1 MVLLG
6 DNCCHEEFMN
16 CLKKNTEIWELFGPY
31 LEYYGAIYK
40 ATTEEKW
47 SKQI

>member
-6 DNCCHEEFMN
+6 DNWCHELFKEE
-16 CLKKNTEIWELFGPY
+16 NTEMRELFGPY
-31 LEYYGAIYK
+31 LKYYGAIHK

>member
-1 MVLLG
+1 MSWKI
-6 DNCCHEEFMN
+6 HELFKEE
-16 CLKKNTEIWELFGPY
+16 NTEIRELFGPY
-31 LEYYGAIYK
+31 LKYYGAIHK